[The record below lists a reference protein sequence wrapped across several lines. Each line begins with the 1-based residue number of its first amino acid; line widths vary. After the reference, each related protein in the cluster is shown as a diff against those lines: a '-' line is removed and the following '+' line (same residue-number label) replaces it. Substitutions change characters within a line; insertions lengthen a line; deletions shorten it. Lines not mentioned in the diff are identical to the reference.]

1 MIKKF
6 RVPLVCVALFCVLS
20 HVTLLQA
27 EEKAKSYYLIGNS
40 LTWDTVPSLLDG
52 DVQWHVDC
60 GKSLPYIYAHPE
72 MPCVKN
78 STLWPTAL
86 KEKQYDLISV
96 QPHYGSTLAEDID
109 TISRWVKLQPKAT
122 FIIHTGWARSATRAD
137 EYANQD
143 VSGKLQ
149 HSPAYINALIV
160 ELKKR
165 FPERQFKQTYAI
177 NLLAQVDADIKLNKA
192 PFDQIT
198 DLYRDA
204 IHMKTDSGRY
214 LMHNAMRHAMGQ
226 PRSEKGYEKVDPKVK
241 AYLNQVLD
249 TLNQPKS

>member
-1 MIKKF
+1 MMKKF
-6 RVPLVCVALFCVLS
+6 RVLLLCIATFCVLS
-20 HVTLLQA
+20 QVTSLPA
-27 EEKAKSYYLIGNS
+27 DDKAKSYYLIGNS

-78 STLWPTAL
+78 STLWPQAL

-96 QPHYGSTLAEDID
+96 QPHYGSTLAEDAD
-109 TISRWVKLQPKAT
+109 TISKWVEMQPKAT
-122 FIIHTGWARSATRAD
+122 FIIHTGWARSATRAE

-143 VSGKLQ
+143 TSGKLQ
-149 HSPAYINALIV
+149 HSPAYINALIT

-165 FPERQFKQTYAI
+165 YPERQFKQTYAI
-177 NLLAQVDADIKLNKA
+177 NLLEQVDVDIKNKQA
-192 PFDQIT
+192 PLDQIS

-214 LMHNAMRHAMGQ
+214 LMHNAMRHAMEQ
-226 PRSEKGYEKVDPKVK
+226 PRSEKGYEKVDPKMK

-249 TLNQPKS
+249 TLK

>member
-1 MIKKF
+1 MLIAGLLAIGF
-6 RVPLVCVALFCVLS
+6 SSSA
-20 HVTLLQA
+20 TLQTDD
-27 EEKAKSYYLIGNS
+27 KAKSYYLIGNS

-78 STLWPTAL
+78 STLWPQAL

-96 QPHYGSTLAEDID
+96 QPHYGSTLTEDAD
-109 TISRWVKLQPKAT
+109 TISKWVEMQPKAT
-122 FIIHTGWARSATRAD
+122 FIIHTGWARSATRSE

-143 VSGKLQ
+143 TSGKLQ
-149 HSPAYINALIV
+149 HSPAYINALIM

-165 FPERQFKQTYAI
+165 YPERQFQQTYAI
-177 NLLAQVDADIKLNKA
+177 NLLEQVDADIKNKKA
-192 PFDQIT
+192 PLAQT
-198 DLYRDA
+198 SDLYRDA

-226 PRSEKGYEKVDPKVK
+226 PRSEKGYEKVNPKMK

-249 TLNQPKS
+249 TLN

>member
-1 MIKKF
+1 MNKASQLFTYCIA
-6 RVPLVCVALFCVLS
+6 ALCVLS
-20 HVTLLQA
+20 QVTFLQA
-27 EEKAKSYYLIGNS
+27 DDPKKSYYLIGNS

-60 GKSLPYIYAHPE
+60 GKSLPYISEHPE

-78 STLWPTAL
+78 STLWPKAL

-96 QPHYGSTLAEDID
+96 QPHYGSTLSEDAD
-109 TISRWVKLQPKAT
+109 VISKWVEMQPKAV

-137 EYANQD
+137 EYANKN
-143 VSGKLQ
+143 VTGKLQ
-149 HSPAYINALIV
+149 HSPAYINALLA

-165 FPERQFKQTYAI
+165 YPDRQFKQTYAI
-177 NLLAQVDADIKLNKA
+177 DLLDKVNTDIKNKQAPLN
-192 PFDQIT
+192 QIS

-226 PRSEKGYEKVDPKVK
+226 PRSDKGYEKTDPKMK
-241 AYLNQVLD
+241 QYLNQVLD
-249 TLNQPKS
+249 TLK